1 VENILIDQAFK
12 IEKLF
17 KNPMEKANQY
27 IMVDYANPDS
37 NLYSHSIYQPHP
49 QQYSGYYVGNYFPY
63 NYSEIAYSQQYL
75 QSQYPYPFDS
85 EQVEQG
91 NELNQL
97 KRSLGCLNL
106 VHTRKKDK
114 DRYQ

>member
-1 VENILIDQAFK
+1 VENILIEQAFK

-17 KNPMEKANQY
+17 TNPMEKASQY
-27 IMVDYANPDS
+27 VMVDYANYS
-37 NLYSHSIYQPHP
+37 SMYSHSIYQP
-49 QQYSGYYVGNYFPY
+49 QQYSGYYMGSNYYPY
-63 NYSEIAYSQQYL
+63 NYNEMAYSHHYLPQQYVYSSD
-75 QSQYPYPFDS
+75 SQHSDQAS
-85 EQVEQG
+85 
-91 NELNQL
+91 ELNQL